1 MVTDRFD
8 RASWEARWAR
18 AQGKRRPPSA
28 HLVQTASDLTP
39 GLALDAGAGNG
50 TETLWL
56 AERGWQVDA
65 LDFAATALQDGAE
78 AAAKRGLADRVT
90 WLQADLSVWS
100 PAPARYDLVAC
111 LYVHVVG
118 SAQDLVRR
126 LAGGVI
132 PGGTLLLVGHHP
144 APGQVQVSVS
154 DAAAVLEGWK
164 FVVAEERPHAS
175 GSGMDAL
182 VRAIRPAEAAHP
194 SKSTAASRPKRKCS
208 SVRVSGDAF

>member
-8 RASWEARWAR
+8 RASWEVRWAR
-18 AQGKRRPPSA
+18 VQGKRRSPSA

-90 WLQADLSVWS
+90 WLHADLSVWS

-164 FVVAEERPHAS
+164 FVVAEERTHAS

-182 VRAIRPAEAAHP
+182 VRAIRPA
-194 SKSTAASRPKRKCS
+194 
-208 SVRVSGDAF
+208 

>member
-1 MVTDRFD
+1 VTDCFD
-8 RASWEARWAR
+8 RLSWEERWAR
-18 AQGKRRPPSA
+18 VKGKRRSPSA

-56 AERGWQVDA
+56 AEQGWQVDA

-78 AAAKRGLADRVT
+78 AAAQQRLADRIA

-100 PAPARYDLVAC
+100 PAPAHYDLVAC

-118 SAQDLVRR
+118 SVQDLVRR
-126 LAGGVI
+126 LAGGVV

-144 APGQVQVSVS
+144 APGQVQVSVN
-154 DAAAVLEGWK
+154 DAVAVLDGWK
-164 FVVAEERPHAS
+164 LVVAEDRPHMS
-175 GSGMDAL
+175 GSGVDAL
-182 VRAIRPAEAAHP
+182 VRAVRPA
-194 SKSTAASRPKRKCS
+194 
-208 SVRVSGDAF
+208 

>member
-1 MVTDRFD
+1 M
-8 RASWEARWAR
+8 
-18 AQGKRRPPSA
+18 G
-28 HLVQTASDLTP
+28 
-39 GLALDAGAGNG
+39 AGAGQ
-50 TETLWL
+50 TPL
-56 AERGWQVDA
+56 AERPPCADGVRPDA
-65 LDFAATALQDGAE
+65 GPRARRGSRQRDRDAVAGRTWLAGRRVGLCGQALQDGAE

-90 WLQADLSVWS
+90 WLHADLSVWS

-164 FVVAEERPHAS
+164 FVVAEERTHAS

-182 VRAIRPAEAAHP
+182 VRAIRPA
-194 SKSTAASRPKRKCS
+194 
-208 SVRVSGDAF
+208 